1 MTRRKTTEEFIDQA
15 IAVHGDTYD
24 YSKVDYKNAHTKVHI
39 LCSEHGEFLQT
50 PANHLSGKG
59 CRDCGLAA
67 RSQKLTSSL
76 EEFIEKA
83 KGIHGDTYDY
93 SKVGYVNT
101 HTNVAI
107 LCQEH
112 GEFLQT
118 PAHHLSGQGCGT
130 CAGNQRSTTKEFIDK
145 AGYWYQRAAADP
157 LRPLY
162 FSQ

>member
-112 GEFLQT
+112 GEFFANASPSFKWTGLWHVCWKPTINHQRVYRQSRV
-118 PAHHLSGQGCGT
+118 LVS
-130 CAGNQRSTTKEFIDK
+130 AGRC
-145 AGYWYQRAAADP
+145 
-157 LRPLY
+157 
-162 FSQ
+162 